1 MNRAFLGGAFS
12 IGILVFVGMNTA
24 QAKNWN
30 LGNGQLTEINTPE
43 IGYRTYARLP
53 TGYTVGLEAMRR
65 PQILYHSHNKPIGRV
80 VGDITTYTGTT
91 LRLSM
96 S

>member
-1 MNRAFLGGAFS
+1 MKRVFLEGAFT

-30 LGNGQLTEINTPE
+30 LGNGQPTEINAPE

-65 PQILYHSHNKPIGRV
+65 P
-80 VGDITTYTGTT
+80 
-91 LRLSM
+91 
-96 S
+96 

>member
-1 MNRAFLGGAFS
+1 MNRVFLGGAFS
-12 IGILVFVGMNTA
+12 IGILVFAGMNTA

-30 LGNGQLTEINTPE
+30 LGNGQPTEINAPE

-65 PQILYHSHNKPIGRV
+65 P
-80 VGDITTYTGTT
+80 
-91 LRLSM
+91 
-96 S
+96 